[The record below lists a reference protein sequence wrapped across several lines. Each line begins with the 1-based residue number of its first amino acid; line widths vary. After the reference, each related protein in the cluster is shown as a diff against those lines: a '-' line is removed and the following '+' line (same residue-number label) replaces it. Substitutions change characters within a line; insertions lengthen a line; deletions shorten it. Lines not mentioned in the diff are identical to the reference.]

1 MKKRIRAS
9 VDFTKGNI
17 VSGLVKFSI
26 PLMIGNVLQQLYN
39 VVDTLIVGKYIG
51 DNALAA
57 VGSAYS
63 IIIFLT
69 SIIIGLCMGS
79 SVFLSNQYGKND
91 EENFACGNF
100 MSFSMIG
107 LVTVALNIIVYI
119 GNDMILNLLHIPSDI
134 YPMMCSYVMIIYSG
148 ILGTFIY
155 NYFANSLRAV
165 GNSLVPLIFLGIST
179 TMNIFLDIL
188 FVVVLKSGIKGAA
201 VATVISQYASG
212 IGLWIYAWNKCK
224 ILRFKKKYMHF
235 RKDILVRIFN
245 LSILTSLQQSIMN
258 FGILMVQGVVNS
270 FGTSVMAAFSAA
282 VKVDTLAYS
291 PVQDFGN
298 AFSTFVAQNHGA
310 DKKERI
316 NIGIKKAILAV
327 SIFGI
332 IISLIV
338 CLFAGKFIGI
348 FTDNTQIIKIGVSY
362 LRIEGVFYILIGY
375 LFILYGYFRAIERP
389 IISIILT
396 IVSLGTRVALS
407 YILSG
412 ISVIGY
418 TGIWMSIP
426 IGWALADIVG
436 YIILKFNGKA

>member
-51 DNALAA
+51 DKALAA

-91 EENFACGNF
+91 KENFACGNF

-107 LVTVALNIIVYI
+107 LVTVVLNIIVYI
-119 GNDMILNLLHIPSDI
+119 GNDIIFNLLHIPTDI

-179 TMNIFLDIL
+179 IMNIFLDIL
-188 FVVVLKSGIKGAA
+188 FVVVLKFGIKGAA

-212 IGLWIYAWNKCK
+212 IGLWIYAWKKCK

-235 RKDILVRIFN
+235 RKDILGRIFN

-291 PVQDFGN
+291 PVQDFGY

-338 CLFAGKFIGI
+338 CLFAGTFIGI